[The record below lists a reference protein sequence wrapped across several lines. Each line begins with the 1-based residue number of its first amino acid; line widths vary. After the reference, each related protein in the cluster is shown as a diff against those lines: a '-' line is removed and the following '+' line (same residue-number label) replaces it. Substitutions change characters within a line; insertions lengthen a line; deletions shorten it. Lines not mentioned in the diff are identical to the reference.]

1 MGVEAEEPGNKPLRA
16 VPHQGMAENGNGP
29 YVPGAL
35 EESQPVFWRA
45 LIFLCLINLLI
56 SIKRTSGTFIC
67 VHFKCKNKSYFLFK
81 KMGTIGI
88 VPYPI

>member
-35 EESQPVFWRA
+35 EESQPVF
-45 LIFLCLINLLI
+45 
-56 SIKRTSGTFIC
+56 SGG
-67 VHFKCKNKSYFLFK
+67 L
-81 KMGTIGI
+81 
-88 VPYPI
+88 